1 MTNFTT
7 EDLLMYMYED
17 NMSALEKAALETELQ
32 NNWALRE
39 KLNVLNEAKK
49 RLEKLALHKPRTQ
62 TIDAILRYA
71 GHTTEIPS

>member
-1 MTNFTT
+1 MANFTT

-17 NMSALEKAALETELQ
+17 NMSELEKAAFETELK

-39 KLNVLNEAKK
+39 KFNVLSEAKK
-49 RLEKLALHKPRTQ
+49 RLEKLSLHKPRTQ
-62 TIDAILRYA
+62 TIDAILQYA